1 VETDQIV
8 LWTMGQGHVDLLLS
22 RLVQRYGVKV
32 TQEDLK
38 VPLRETFIS
47 KASAQGRHVKQSGG
61 HGQYAVCQ
69 LEVEPLERGSGFEFV
84 DKVVGGSVPRQF
96 IPSVEKGVRGQL
108 EKGVLAGYPLVDIR
122 VTLVEGKSHSVDSS
136 DMAFQTA
143 GSLGLR
149 EAANAKTVTLL
160 EPIDKVVVTVGEE
173 YMGAV
178 MTDVSGRRGH
188 VVGTDSDDAHHAVI
202 RALIPQSELSRYAID
217 LRGLAHGSG
226 SFTRSFHGYEQMPQN
241 LVDDAIKAHHS

>member
-1 VETDQIV
+1 
-8 LWTMGQGHVDLLLS
+8 
-22 RLVQRYGVKV
+22 
-32 TQEDLK
+32 
-38 VPLRETFIS
+38 
-47 KASAQGRHVKQSGG
+47 
-61 HGQYAVCQ
+61 
-69 LEVEPLERGSGFEFV
+69 
-84 DKVVGGSVPRQF
+84 
-96 IPSVEKGVRGQL
+96 
-108 EKGVLAGYPLVDIR
+108 
-122 VTLVEGKSHSVDSS
+122 
-136 DMAFQTA
+136 TA

-178 MTDVSGRRGH
+178 MTDVSGRRGR